1 MIGIV
6 VSGIGIVLVIIGFI
20 WISLL
25 KKRMSVCKQ
34 TFDNTPSQLP
44 NNAANNALTFEQ
56 QSILNRVT
64 VDAFFEAKRVYEL
77 CDKNLHYQL
86 KWAKIFIFSGVLLF
100 VIGLGYYFYSKY
112 TVLGSSL

>member
-34 TFDNTPSQLP
+34 TFDNTPSQI
-44 NNAANNALTFEQ
+44 NGETN
-56 QSILNRVT
+56 
-64 VDAFFEAKRVYEL
+64 AFFEAKRVYEL